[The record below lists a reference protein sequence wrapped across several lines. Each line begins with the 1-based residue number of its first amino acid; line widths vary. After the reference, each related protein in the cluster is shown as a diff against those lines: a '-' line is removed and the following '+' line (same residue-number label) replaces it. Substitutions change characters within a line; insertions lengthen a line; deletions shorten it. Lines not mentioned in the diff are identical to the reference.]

1 MKQKTQIGV
10 VGLGNMGL
18 GMALSLQRSG
28 FDVLG
33 LDRDPEAMRRAQS
46 EGVPT
51 CENMSILAAGCD
63 AIVLSLPT
71 SCIVKAALTGEDGIF
86 VHAKSGL
93 KIIDTTT
100 GDPSA
105 TRELSILASKRGI
118 TLVEAPV
125 SGGPTGARKG
135 ALTMFLGGT
144 KDDISAVQ
152 PVLEALGD
160 KLFHIGGVGAGGIAK
175 IVNNLL
181 TAAHLLTASEAF
193 RMAEAAGVS
202 TEQLIEAV
210 NAGSGRS
217 GVTLFNYPKR
227 ILTGSFDSG
236 FSMQLMRKDVALAAT
251 LSERLNVTIPVIK
264 EVMDVWKESSC
275 ALSDQDDFNRIV
287 GFERPEGAAA

>member
-1 MKQKTQIGV
+1 MEQKAKIGV

-18 GMALSLQRSG
+18 GMALSLQRNG

-33 LDRDPEAMRRAQS
+33 LDRDPAVVGRAQA
-46 EGVPT
+46 EGIAIG
-51 CENMSILAAGCD
+51 ENISILASQCD
-63 AIVLSLPT
+63 AIVLSLPM
-71 SCIVKAALTGEDGIF
+71 SSIVKAVLTGEDGIF
-86 VHAKSGL
+86 VHAKQGL
-93 KIIDTTT
+93 KIVDTTT
-100 GDPSA
+100 GDPAATKELSTLA
-105 TRELSILASKRGI
+105 TRHGV

-125 SGGPTGARKG
+125 SGGPTGARNG
-135 ALTMFLGGT
+135 ELTMFLGGT
-144 KDDISAVQ
+144 AADIEAVQ
-152 PVLEALGD
+152 PILDALGN
-160 KLFHIGGVGAGGIAK
+160 KLFHIGEVGAGGIAK

-227 ILTGSFDSG
+227 ILTDSFDSG

-251 LSERLNVTIPVIK
+251 LSERLNVTAPVIR
-264 EVMDVWKESSC
+264 EVMDIWRDSSD
-275 ALSDQDDFNRIV
+275 ALSDHDDFNRIV
-287 GFERPEGAAA
+287 SFERKKDVAA